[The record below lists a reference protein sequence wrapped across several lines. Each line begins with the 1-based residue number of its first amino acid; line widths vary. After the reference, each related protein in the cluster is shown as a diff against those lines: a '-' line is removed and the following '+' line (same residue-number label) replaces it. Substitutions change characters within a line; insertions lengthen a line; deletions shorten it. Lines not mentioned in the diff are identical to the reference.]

1 MARFGVVEQPLP
13 TLEVPDEF
21 FALREIASRL
31 QGQIR
36 DTTRATNRLHN
47 VLARVFP
54 ELATLVNNLAVGWL
68 ITLLKKYPTPQRI
81 AAARLGSLEKI
92 PYLKAELAKKLQAAA
107 RNTIGSLSGGVA
119 EALVRECAEQLEHC
133 QKSDKR
139 LEKLLLGA
147 YDALP
152 ASGHIHVASI
162 PGIGRLTAAVL
173 VAKMISIER
182 FANPENLV
190 GYFGVFPPRG
200 HVGRRSRGKEDSA
213 WHDAYER

>member
-68 ITLLKKYPTPQRI
+68 ITLLKKYPTSQRI
-81 AAARLGSLEKI
+81 AAARLAGEDSLPE
-92 PYLKAELAKKLQAAA
+92 
-107 RNTIGSLSGGVA
+107 SGA
-119 EALVRECAEQLEHC
+119 C
-133 QKSDKR
+133 QKVAGCGAEHDR
-139 LEKLLLGA
+139 FLEWWRGRGTRQRVCGTTG
-147 YDALP
+147 ALP
-152 ASGHIHVASI
+152 KK
-162 PGIGRLTAAVL
+162 R
-173 VAKMISIER
+173 
-182 FANPENLV
+182 
-190 GYFGVFPPRG
+190 
-200 HVGRRSRGKEDSA
+200 
-213 WHDAYER
+213 

>member
-68 ITLLKKYPTPQRI
+68 ITLLKKYPTPSGLLP
-81 AAARLGSLEKI
+81 LGS
-92 PYLKAELAKKLQAAA
+92 A
-107 RNTIGSLSGGVA
+107 RW
-119 EALVRECAEQLEHC
+119 R
-133 QKSDKR
+133 R
-139 LEKLLLGA
+139 F
-147 YDALP
+147 
-152 ASGHIHVASI
+152 
-162 PGIGRLTAAVL
+162 LT
-173 VAKMISIER
+173 
-182 FANPENLV
+182 
-190 GYFGVFPPRG
+190 
-200 HVGRRSRGKEDSA
+200 
-213 WHDAYER
+213 